1 MNLSD
6 LSAIGSFVSAIA
18 VVVTLIFLLLQMRQ
32 ANLNQRSL
40 MQQGRSANI
49 VNMLLA
55 QSEPF
60 QSEAIILA
68 EQALP
73 TMTAV
78 QIQSYV
84 RLVGAWMWGIEDSFH
99 QYRAGTLTAAAWET
113 DLASLRSMLAMPS
126 IRVAWRFVRIYST
139 GEYRNFVDDTMR
151 QTKVAQPA
159 EWKTQWTTM
168 LSEEMAAIA

>member
-68 EQALP
+68 EQTLP
-73 TMTAV
+73 DMTPA
-78 QIQSYV
+78 QIQAYV
-84 RLVGAWMWGIEDSFH
+84 RLLGAWMWSIEDSFL
-99 QYRAGTLTAAAWET
+99 QYRSGTLTAAAWET
-113 DLASLRSMLAMPS
+113 DLASLRSMLTVP
-126 IRVAWRFVRIYST
+126 
-139 GEYRNFVDDTMR
+139 
-151 QTKVAQPA
+151 
-159 EWKTQWTTM
+159 
-168 LSEEMAAIA
+168 